1 MTQSSTPEQT
11 PAIEPG
17 AVRRW
22 YVVNTQATREH
33 VAAAHLQ
40 RQGYRVFLPSTWRTI
55 RHARKVTTVKAGY
68 FPGYLFVSLD
78 LDRDRWRPIE
88 GTVGVLRI
96 IKGADRPLAAPEG
109 LVETLLEA
117 TGPDGVLNLAD
128 PVTRPG
134 QNVRITRGPFADQ
147 LAVVERS
154 SGEDRVRVLL
164 SVLGQRTP
172 VEIVR
177 GDLAVA

>member
-1 MTQSSTPEQT
+1 MTESSAPVETSASAP
-11 PAIEPG
+11 PAT
-17 AVRRW
+17 RRW

-40 RQGYRVFLPSTWRTI
+40 RQGYLVFLPSTWRTV
-55 RHARKVTTVKAGY
+55 RHARKVRTVKASY
-68 FPGYLFVSLD
+68 FPGYLFVGLD
-78 LDRDRWRPIE
+78 LEFDRWRPIE
-88 GTVGVLRI
+88 STVGVLRI
-96 IKGADRPLAAPEG
+96 IKGADRPLAAPAG
-109 LVETLLEA
+109 LVEALLEG

-134 QNVRITRGPFADQ
+134 QSVRITRGPFADQ
-147 LAVVERS
+147 LAIVERS

-164 SVLGQRTP
+164 SVLGQQAP

-177 GDLAVA
+177 HDLAVA

>member
-1 MTQSSTPEQT
+1 MQSPEPV
-11 PAIEPG
+11 PAPANEP
-17 AVRRW
+17 APVKRW

-33 VAAAHLQ
+33 VAATQLQ
-40 RQGYRVFLPSTWRTI
+40 RQGYKVFLPSTWRTV

-68 FPGYLFVSLD
+68 FPGYLFVALD
-78 LDRDRWRPIE
+78 LDLDRWRPIE

-96 IKGADRPLAAPEG
+96 IKGGDRPMAAPVG
-109 LVETLLEA
+109 LVETLLAA
-117 TGPDGVLNLAD
+117 TGPDGVMDLAD

-134 QNVRITRGPFADQ
+134 QAVRITRGPFADQ

-164 SVLGQRTP
+164 SVLGQQAP
-172 VEIVR
+172 VDIER
-177 GDLAVA
+177 YDLAVA